1 MKLPGRMGRE
11 KTTVLSLR
19 VIKVD
24 TEIQLIMVRGAVPG
38 MNQGLVVVRAAVKK

>member
-1 MKLPGRMGRE
+1 MGRE

-24 TEIQLIMVRGAVPG
+24 TEKHLVMIRGAVPG
-38 MNQGLVVVRAAVKK
+38 VNKGLVVVRVAVKR